1 MTLLSI
7 QLGID
12 PDNRYVGYS
21 TRESLKLGPKILLP
35 QSPVEIFKP
44 LKLRHLRLPRGGRS
58 IRPGRAS
65 ARSSSIS
72 SDEEYSEV
80 GAHPDQEALF
90 IDFPLRNSVERNEA
104 APPVRGS
111 LIGVV

>member
-80 GAHPDQEALF
+80 GAHPGVGRGTRDQKF
-90 IDFPLRNSVERNEA
+90 SPLGKKGQIESKSQLAQRK
-104 APPVRGS
+104 
-111 LIGVV
+111 